1 MVKLSHIMHDLFL
14 VVLCA
19 TLIMIISCN
28 PCKRAARIC
37 PPMVRDSIVEKTTT
51 VYRDTV
57 IYVKLPRDT
66 VEINDT
72 IYIID
77 KIAWMPKKCVTSGI
91 ITHCAQVVNSRLI
104 SEAWIS
110 DSAIFVKIDNALKDV
125 VYWKEK
131 YHNEKIVVKEKYIPG
146 FYKFTLWFFI
156 IIVVV
161 VAGYIA
167 IKYLL

>member
-1 MVKLSHIMHDLFL
+1 
-14 VVLCA
+14 
-19 TLIMIISCN
+19 
-28 PCKRAARIC
+28 
-37 PPMVRDSIVEKTTT
+37 
-51 VYRDTV
+51 
-57 IYVKLPRDT
+57 
-66 VEINDT
+66 
-72 IYIID
+72 
-77 KIAWMPKKCVTSGI
+77 MPKKCVTSGI